1 MKKMIELSNVSKSYG
16 ENTVVKNIN
25 LNVYEGEIFGLIG
38 PNGAGKSTSISM
50 MSAQLQPSSGSI
62 KIDGEQLTNHNDSI
76 KSKIGIVPQDIAL
89 YDTLSAYDNLDFF
102 ASLYGIGKK
111 QRQEKIKWILQMVGL
126 EDRSKELIK
135 NYSGGMKRR
144 INIAAALIHDPKII
158 FMDEPTVGIDPQSRN
173 SIYELI
179 KVLKDM
185 GKTIIYTTHYMEEVQ
200 SMCERVAIID
210 EGVIIKEGSVDELVQ
225 IICDGLLEIK
235 LEESLPRTIIHTL
248 QALDTVIQVDEN
260 NETELSI
267 IIKDPQQVISQIMN
281 VLNENKIVVKNIQLL
296 PANLESLFLHLT
308 GKKLRD

>member
-1 MKKMIELSNVSKSYG
+1 MIELSNVSKSYG